1 MIMHT
6 LKHILTGMDGF
17 QLALTVAE
25 LVATIVIASIV
36 IKRMVLNIR
45 YFIGLGA
52 KRLFK
57 K

>member
-1 MIMHT
+1 MHT